1 MLSSLELGDTAMKVG
16 YLSCLQAEAD
26 MMDSVSHAHILPA
39 HAVLTDSQEP
49 DKAYMVMRR
58 AGPDLQTLLLRG
70 RCAPLPCICLHTLLP
85 LCAVVCQ
92 SVSHSLM
99 LASPCRMPSSLCLCA
114 VRSALQRQ
122 LAWLVIRPVQ
132 QQQQCPKAL
141 ICKCRPTMPEVVVR
155 ARQVVS
161 AMAWLH
167 SKQLVHSDLHSKN
180 VLQSL
185 DGLEWLIA
193 DFGNAD
199 WMFVSGG
206 TTRTNLLV
214 SK

>member
-1 MLSSLELGDTAMKVG
+1 
-16 YLSCLQAEAD
+16 
-26 MMDSVSHAHILPA
+26 
-39 HAVLTDSQEP
+39 
-49 DKAYMVMRR
+49 
-58 AGPDLQTLLLRG
+58 
-70 RCAPLPCICLHTLLP
+70 
-85 LCAVVCQ
+85 
-92 SVSHSLM
+92 
-99 LASPCRMPSSLCLCA
+99 
-114 VRSALQRQ
+114 
-122 LAWLVIRPVQ
+122 
-132 QQQQCPKAL
+132 
-141 ICKCRPTMPEVVVR
+141 MPEVVVR